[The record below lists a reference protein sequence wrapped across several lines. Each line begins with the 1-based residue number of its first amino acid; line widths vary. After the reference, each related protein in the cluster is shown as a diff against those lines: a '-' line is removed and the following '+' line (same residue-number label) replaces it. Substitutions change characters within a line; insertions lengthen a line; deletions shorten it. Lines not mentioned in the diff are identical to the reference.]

1 LVCKL
6 IICSDSVMEPESKKP
21 AWARPHINVTPMID
35 VLLVLLIIFMV
46 IAPTKP
52 AMFEV
57 KVPAKPDPTIPMGP
71 PPDLL
76 MVDVRFGRGQSQ
88 TVELNSRSMQL
99 PELATILRD
108 LLDERPNKT
117 VYIRAPRETPYG
129 DIVAVMDTVKA
140 AGASPIGLQIDFLL

>member
-1 LVCKL
+1 
-6 IICSDSVMEPESKKP
+6 MESEKKKRG
-21 AWARPHINVTPMID
+21 WAKPYINVTPMID

-57 KVPAKPDPTIPMGP
+57 KVPAKPDPTSQAGP

-76 MVDVRFGRGQSQ
+76 MVDVRSGRGQAQ
-88 TVELNSRSMQL
+88 TVELNSRPMQL
-99 PELATILRD
+99 PELAATLRD
-108 LLDERPNKT
+108 VLDARPNKT
-117 VYIRAPRETPYG
+117 VYIRAPRETAYG

-140 AGASPIGLQIDFLL
+140 SGASPIGLQVDYLS

>member
-1 LVCKL
+1 
-6 IICSDSVMEPESKKP
+6 MEGENKKRG
-21 AWARPHINVTPMID
+21 WARPYINVTPMID

-57 KVPAKPDPTIPMGP
+57 KVPARPDPTIPMGP

-76 MVDVRFGRGQSQ
+76 MVDVRAGRGQAQ

-117 VYIRAPRETPYG
+117 VYIRAPRETAYG

-140 AGASPIGLQIDFLL
+140 AGASPIGLQVDFLL